1 MSTGMLLGDIEKTL
15 LEVGIKQEDRDA
27 SYSLFKVNEQEEQ
40 FRFTRVP
47 FGAEVNPFILGAT
60 LQHHYDQQRE
70 EVGETV

>member
-1 MSTGMLLGDIEKTL
+1 MLLGDIEKTF
-15 LEVGIKQEDRDA
+15 LEVEIKQEDRDA
-27 SYSLFKVNEQEEQ
+27 SYSLFKVNEHEEQ